1 MSRSAASVRTTN
13 PAVMSEVMRYYPVP
27 EIRRFGEA
35 ALRATVKRDLA
46 WLLNTT
52 QFGARGELEGYPE
65 VQASVLNF
73 GVPDLAGRT
82 LHARTVLDRA
92 RQIRNAIRVF
102 ETRIDA
108 ESLVVEPLASSD
120 KPNTVVFLIRAVISS
135 GVRPVPVQL
144 YRARSRHGG
153 GGSVGLDGSAP
164 PQHLQRR
171 TRLSARRGPR
181 IRRGA

>member
-1 MSRSAASVRTTN
+1 MATTARLTPTLFDKLVADVQISGLRSDDET

-27 EIRRFGEA
+27 EIKRFGEA

-65 VQASVLNF
+65 VQTSVLNY

-92 RQIRNAIRVF
+92 RQIRNAIRIF
-102 ETRIDA
+102 ETRIDP
-108 ESLVVEPLASSD
+108 ESLVVEPIASDD
-120 KPNTVVFLIRAVISS
+120 KPNTVVFLIRAEISS
-135 GVRPVPVQL
+135 SVRPVPVQI
-144 YRARSRHGG
+144 
-153 GGSVGLDGSAP
+153 
-164 PQHLQRR
+164 R
-171 TRLSARRGPR
+171 TELEADTAAVEVSD
-181 IRRGA
+181 